1 MIQLKINP
9 LFIEKEKG
17 LQNILEYNRFQTEY
31 LRKIM
36 FTARF
41 ERVKKY
47 KSS

>member
-1 MIQLKINP
+1 MNP
-9 LFIEKEKG
+9 VFIEKEKRFTKY
-17 LQNILEYNRFQTEY
+17 ILEYNRFQTEY